1 MSKKIQSYTCNTKT
15 GFIYSEG
22 NKVLFRVALAII
34 KLNEDK
40 ILAIDDPM
48 EIFQLVQVRVLVIIF
63 ALLFLKKTHLYQY

>member
-1 MSKKIQSYTCNTKT
+1 MFKKIQFYTCNTKIR
-15 GFIYSEG
+15 FIYSEG

-48 EIFQLVQVRVLVIIF
+48 EIFQLVQVNEFLLIF
-63 ALLFLKKTHLYQY
+63 FFLKKKTHLCQY

>member
-1 MSKKIQSYTCNTKT
+1 LGLLILVSILSFIAKKIQSYTYNTNT
-15 GFIYSEG
+15 RFIYSEG

-48 EIFQLVQVRVLVIIF
+48 EIFQVVQVKDF
-63 ALLFLKKTHLYQY
+63 SLKI